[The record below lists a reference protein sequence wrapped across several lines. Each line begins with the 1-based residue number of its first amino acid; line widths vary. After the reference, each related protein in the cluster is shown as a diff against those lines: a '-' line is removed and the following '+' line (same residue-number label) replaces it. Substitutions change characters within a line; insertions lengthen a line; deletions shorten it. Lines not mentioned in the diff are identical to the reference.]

1 MGNPKGLLIIFVR
14 SGRMRSLKRKMRKVL
29 CSHIFLLSLQHDN
42 NQWILNYKVLQ
53 HKTTMAIRFLMMLVF
68 LVLSLTDMKA
78 QSGEDDGLT
87 VSGNVYDAELKE
99 PMVQAT
105 VQLFRQRDSTFVG
118 GTVTDL
124 RGNFSVEAPTNGIF
138 KLRIS
143 SVGYQTIER
152 EVTLRR
158 NQSQELG
165 TLLMSSESVMLQE
178 AVVTGRAA
186 QVIVKKDTL
195 VYNPDAYRTPEG
207 SPIEELIKRI
217 PGAEVDEDGNITING
232 RAVKKILLDGKEFM
246 LGDVESALKNI
257 PLNIIQNMK
266 FYEQQSDQARITGI
280 DDGEKETV
288 LDFTI
293 KKGMNRGYMTNL
305 DVAGGTEHR
314 YASRGMASSFT
325 DNTRLVILGNFN
337 NKDENAGWW
346 NRRGLNARKMLG
358 ANLNYDDGEKLKMD
372 ANLRWNHRDGDNI
385 NENASENF
393 YSETNRT
400 FSNSYS
406 KNMTRSN
413 NWWGNVR
420 VEWKPDTL
428 TNILFRANG
437 NIGTSDGTTTSASAT
452 FDADPYLYTADPLA
466 SLEPSGPL
474 APYIVNHNRSAN
486 LTYGENK
493 NTWAMLQLYRRLNP
507 RGRSITLRVEGSLGD
522 SKNRNSSNN
531 EVFLHRIKNQAGR
544 DSTYFTARYSTTPS
558 DNKGYV
564 LSFLYSEPLWKGAH
578 LQANYELRYN
588 ENKSDRLTY
597 DFSRMPAN
605 PFTNILPEYREW
617 DSWIGGLE
625 PLDDYLDRNLS
636 RYSEY
641 KNYTHNIRLTL
652 RHKQEEYDYN
662 VGFLVQPQRSN
673 FIQDYR
679 GVYVDTVRNVTN
691 LTPTFDFHYKFS
703 DQENIWIQ
711 YRGDTRQP
719 EMSQLLD
726 ITDDSNP
733 LYITKGNPGLKPQ
746 FTNSLN
752 VYYKNY
758 IQRYKRSVV
767 FYVNYRHIRNSISNM
782 VRYNP
787 ETGGSI
793 SQPENIN
800 GNWNVN
806 GGFSLNTALDSA
818 AHWNVGTDTRLR
830 YNNYVSYVA
839 QQQADAAKNTTKTT
853 NINERLTASYRN
865 DWLEVALDG
874 QVNYQHSRN
883 ELQPSADLDTWQFTY
898 GGQFLVRLPWDF
910 EVSMNLHER
919 SRRGYNDASMNTNE
933 LLWNG
938 QISKP
943 FLKNKSL
950 IVALNFYDLLGQQSN
965 YERWVNATGRS
976 DTRYNSINSYA
987 MLHIRYRLNMFG
999 GKIDTE
1005 GRYDKKWGNRDQRR

>member
-1 MGNPKGLLIIFVR
+1 MTIR
-14 SGRMRSLKRKMRKVL
+14 Y
-29 CSHIFLLSLQHDN
+29 
-42 NQWILNYKVLQ
+42 ILTL
-53 HKTTMAIRFLMMLVF
+53 AFLM
-68 LVLSLTDMKA
+68 LSIVGIKA
-78 QSGEDDGLT
+78 QSGEDQGLT
-87 VSGNVYDAELKE
+87 VSGNVHDAELKE

-105 VQLFRQRDSTFVG
+105 VQLFRRRDSTFVG

-124 RGNFSVEAPTNGIF
+124 RGNFSVEAPANGVY
-138 KLRIS
+138 KLKIS
-143 SVGYQTIER
+143 SVGYQSIER

-158 NQSQELG
+158 NQSQDMGL
-165 TLLMSSESVMLQE
+165 LLMSPESVMLKE

-186 QVIVKKDTL
+186 QIIVKKDTL

-232 RAVKKILLDGKEFM
+232 KAVKKILLDGKEFM
-246 LGDVESALKNI
+246 LGDVETALKNI
-257 PLNIIQNMK
+257 PVNIIQNMK
-266 FYEQQSDQARITGI
+266 FYDQQSDQARITGI
-280 DDGEKETV
+280 EDGEKETV
-288 LDFTI
+288 IDFTI

-305 DVAGGTEHR
+305 DLAAGTEHR
-314 YASRGMASSFT
+314 YASRGMGSSFT
-325 DNTRLVILGNFN
+325 DKTRFVILGNFN

-358 ANLNYDDGEKLKMD
+358 TNLNYDDGEKLKLD
-372 ANLRWNHRDGDNI
+372 ASIRWNHRDGDNE
-385 NENASENF
+385 NENASESF

-400 FSNSYS
+400 FSNNFS
-406 KNMTRSN
+406 KSLSRSN

-428 TNILFRANG
+428 TNILLRANG
-437 NIGTSDGTTTSASAT
+437 SIGTNDATSTSANAT
-452 FDADPYLYTADPLA
+452 FDADPFLYSDDPLNA
-466 SLEPSGPL
+466 LTPL
-474 APYIVNHNRSAN
+474 APYLVNHNSSAS
-486 LTYGENK
+486 LSYGENK
-493 NTWAMLQLYRRLNP
+493 NTWAMLQFYRRLNP
-507 RGRSITLRVEGSLGD
+507 RGRNITLRVEGSLGD
-522 SKNRNSSNN
+522 SKNLNASNN
-531 EVFLHRIKNQAGR
+531 EVHLYRIKNQFGQ
-544 DSTYFTARYSTTPS
+544 DSTYFTARYNTTPS

-578 LQANYELRYN
+578 LQANYELRYSQ
-588 ENKSDRLTY
+588 NKSDRQTY
-597 DFSRMPAN
+597 DFSRMAIN
-605 PFTNILPEYREW
+605 PFTGISPEYREW
-617 DSWIGGLE
+617 EPWIGSIV
-625 PLDDYLDRNLS
+625 PLDNYLDRNLS

-641 KNYTHNIRLTL
+641 KNFTHNIRLTL
-652 RHKQEEYDYN
+652 RHWQEEYDYN
-662 VGFLVQPQRSN
+662 VGFLIQPQQSN

-679 GVYVDTVRNVTN
+679 GVYVDTVRHVTN

-703 DQENIWIQ
+703 DQQNIWVH
-711 YRGDTRQP
+711 YRGDTSQP
-719 EMSQLLD
+719 DITQLLD

-733 LYITKGNPGLKPQ
+733 LYITQGNPGLKPQ

-752 VYYKNY
+752 VYYNNY
-758 IQRYKRSVV
+758 IQKYKRSIVL
-767 FYVNYRHIRNSISNM
+767 YVNYRHIRNSISNM

-793 SQPENIN
+793 SRPENIN

-806 GGFSLNTALDSA
+806 GGFTFNTAIDSA
-818 AHWNVGTDTRLR
+818 AHWNIGADTRLR

-839 QQQADAAKNTTKTT
+839 QQQSDAAKNTTKTT

-865 DWLEVALDG
+865 NWLEVTLDG
-874 QVNYQHSRN
+874 QLNYQHSRN
-883 ELQPSADLDTWQFTY
+883 ELQPNANLDTWQFNY
-898 GGQFLVRLPWDF
+898 GGQFLVRLPLDF

-987 MLHIRYRLNMFG
+987 MLHVRYRLNMFG

-1005 GRYDKKWGNRDQRR
+1005 GRYDKKWGNRDQRGR

>member
-1 MGNPKGLLIIFVR
+1 
-14 SGRMRSLKRKMRKVL
+14 
-29 CSHIFLLSLQHDN
+29 
-42 NQWILNYKVLQ
+42 
-53 HKTTMAIRFLMMLVF
+53 MAIRHIMT
-68 LVLSLTDMKA
+68 LVLLLLSMASMMA
-78 QSGEDDGLT
+78 QSGEDQGLT
-87 VSGNVYDAELKE
+87 VSGNVHDAELKE

-105 VQLFRQRDSTFVG
+105 VQLFRRRDSTFVS

-124 RGNFSVEAPTNGIF
+124 RGNFSVEAPANGIYR
-138 KLRIS
+138 LRIS
-143 SVGYQTIER
+143 TVGYQTIER

-158 NQSQELG
+158 NQSQDLG
-165 TLLMSSESVMLQE
+165 QLLMSPESVMLKE

-232 RAVKKILLDGKEFM
+232 KAVKKILLDGKEFM
-246 LGDVESALKNI
+246 LGDVETALKNI
-257 PLNIIQNMK
+257 PVNIIQNMK
-266 FYEQQSDQARITGI
+266 FYDQQSDQARITGI
-280 DDGEKETV
+280 EDGEKETV
-288 LDFTI
+288 IDFTI
-293 KKGMNRGYMTNL
+293 GYMTNL
-305 DVAGGTEHR
+305 DLAAGTEHR
-314 YASRGMASSFT
+314 YASRGMGSSFT
-325 DNTRLVILGNFN
+325 DKTRFVILGNFN

-346 NRRGLNARKMLG
+346 NRRGLNSRKMLG
-358 ANLNYDDGEKLKMD
+358 TNLNYDDGDKLKID
-372 ANLRWNHRDGDNI
+372 ASVRWNHRGGDNL

-393 YSETNRT
+393 YSETSRT

-406 KNMTRSN
+406 QSYSRSN

-428 TNILFRANG
+428 TNILLRANG
-437 NIGTSDGTTTSASAT
+437 SIGTNDGTGKSASAT
-452 FDADPYLYTADPLA
+452 FDADPYLYVEDPLN
-466 SLEPSGPL
+466 SLAPL
-474 APYIVNHNRSAN
+474 APYLVNHNNSAN
-486 LTYGENK
+486 LSYGENK
-493 NTWAMLQLYRRLNP
+493 NTWAMLQFYRRLNP
-507 RGRSITLRVEGSLGD
+507 RGRNITLRVEGNLGD
-522 SKNRNSSNN
+522 NKDRSVSNN
-531 EVFLHRIKNQAGR
+531 EVFLHRVKNQYGQ
-544 DSTYFTARYSTTPS
+544 DSTYFTPRYNTTPS

-564 LSFLYSEPLWKGAH
+564 LSVLYSEPLWKGAH
-578 LQANYELRYN
+578 LQANYELRYSQS
-588 ENKSDRLTY
+588 KSDRQTY
-597 DFSRMPAN
+597 DFSRMPVN
-605 PFTNILPEYREW
+605 PFASVVPEYREW
-617 DSWIGGLE
+617 DPWLGGIS

-652 RHKQEEYDYN
+652 RHWQEEYDYN
-662 VGFLVQPQRSN
+662 VGFLVQPQHSN

-703 DQENIWIQ
+703 DQQNIWVH

-719 EMSQLLD
+719 EMTQLLD

-733 LYITKGNPGLKPQ
+733 LYITQGNPGLKPQ

-752 VYYKNY
+752 VYYNNY
-758 IQRYKRSVV
+758 IQKYKRSIV

-787 ETGGSI
+787 VTGGSI
-793 SQPENIN
+793 SRPENIN

-806 GGFSLNTALDSA
+806 GGFTFNTALDSA
-818 AHWNVGTDTRLR
+818 AHWNVGADTRIR

-839 QQQADAAKNTTKTT
+839 QHLADAAKNTTKTT

-865 DWLEVALDG
+865 NWLEVSLDG
-874 QVNYQHSRN
+874 QLNYQHSRN
-883 ELQPSADLDTWQFTY
+883 ELQPSADLDTWQFNY
-898 GGQFLVRLPWDF
+898 GGQFLVRLPLDF
-910 EVSMNLHER
+910 EVSMNLHEH

-933 LLWNG
+933 LIWNG

-950 IVALNFYDLLGQQSN
+950 IVALNFYDLLKQQSN

-987 MLHIRYRLNMFG
+987 MLHVRYRLNMFG

-1005 GRYDKKWGNRDQRR
+1005 GRYDKKWGNRDQRGR

>member
-1 MGNPKGLLIIFVR
+1 
-14 SGRMRSLKRKMRKVL
+14 
-29 CSHIFLLSLQHDN
+29 
-42 NQWILNYKVLQ
+42 
-53 HKTTMAIRFLMMLVF
+53 MASMM
-68 LVLSLTDMKA
+68 A
-78 QSGEDDGLT
+78 QSGEDQGLT
-87 VSGNVYDAELKE
+87 VSGNVHDAELKE

-105 VQLFRQRDSTFVG
+105 VQLFRKRDSTFVG

-124 RGNFSVEAPTNGIF
+124 RGNFSVEAPANGVY
-138 KLRIS
+138 KLKIS
-143 SVGYQTIER
+143 SVGYQSIER

-158 NQSQELG
+158 NQSQEMGL
-165 TLLMSSESVMLQE
+165 LLMSPESVMLKE

-232 RAVKKILLDGKEFM
+232 KAVKKILLDGKEFM
-246 LGDVESALKNI
+246 LGDVETALKNI
-257 PLNIIQNMK
+257 PVNIIQNMK
-266 FYEQQSDQARITGI
+266 FYDQQSDQARITGI
-280 DDGEKETV
+280 EDGEKETV
-288 LDFTI
+288 IDFTI
-293 KKGMNRGYMTNL
+293 KKGMNRGFMTNL
-305 DVAGGTEHR
+305 DLAAGTEHR
-314 YASRGMASSFT
+314 YASRGMGSSFT
-325 DNTRLVILGNFN
+325 DKTRFVILGNFN

-346 NRRGLNARKMLG
+346 NRRGLNSRKMLG
-358 ANLNYDDGEKLKMD
+358 TNLNYDDGDKLKID
-372 ANLRWNHRDGDNI
+372 ASVRWNHRGGDNL

-393 YSETNRT
+393 YSETSRT

-406 KNMTRSN
+406 QSYSRSN

-420 VEWKPDTL
+420 VEWKPDTV
-428 TNILFRANG
+428 TNILLRANG
-437 NIGTSDGTTTSASAT
+437 SIGTNDGTGKSASAT
-452 FDADPYLYTADPLA
+452 FDADPYLYVEDPLN
-466 SLEPSGPL
+466 SLAPL
-474 APYIVNHNRSAN
+474 APYLVNHNNSAN
-486 LTYGENK
+486 LSYGENK
-493 NTWAMLQLYRRLNP
+493 NTWAMLQFYRRLNP
-507 RGRSITLRVEGSLGD
+507 RGRNITLRVEGNLGD
-522 SKNRNSSNN
+522 NKDRSVSNN
-531 EVFLHRIKNQAGR
+531 EVFLHRVKNQYGQ
-544 DSTYFTARYSTTPS
+544 DSTYFTARYNTTPS

-564 LSFLYSEPLWKGAH
+564 LSVLYSEPLWKGAH
-578 LQANYELRYN
+578 LQANYELRYSQ
-588 ENKSDRLTY
+588 NKSDRQTY
-597 DFSRMPAN
+597 DFSRMPVN
-605 PFTNILPEYREW
+605 PFASVVPEYREW
-617 DSWIGGLE
+617 DPWLGGIS

-652 RHKQEEYDYN
+652 RHWQEEYDYN
-662 VGFLVQPQRSN
+662 VGFLVQPQHSN

-703 DQENIWIQ
+703 DQQNIWVH

-719 EMSQLLD
+719 EMTQLLD

-733 LYITKGNPGLKPQ
+733 LYITQGNPGLKPQ

-752 VYYKNY
+752 VYYNNY
-758 IQRYKRSVV
+758 IQKYKRSIV

-787 ETGGSI
+787 VTGGSI
-793 SQPENIN
+793 SRPENIN

-806 GGFSLNTALDSA
+806 GGFTFNTALDSA
-818 AHWNVGTDTRLR
+818 AHWNVGADTRIR

-839 QQQADAAKNTTKTT
+839 QYLADAAKNTTKTT

-865 DWLEVALDG
+865 NWLEVSLDG
-874 QVNYQHSRN
+874 QLNYQHSRN
-883 ELQPSADLDTWQFTY
+883 ELQPSADLDTWQFNY
-898 GGQFLVRLPWDF
+898 GGQFLVRLPLDF
-910 EVSMNLHER
+910 EVSMNLHEH

-933 LLWNG
+933 LIWNG

-950 IVALNFYDLLGQQSN
+950 IVALNFYDLLKQQSN

-987 MLHIRYRLNMFG
+987 MLHVRYRLNMFG

-1005 GRYDKKWGNRDQRR
+1005 GRYDKKWGNRDQRGR

>member
-1 MGNPKGLLIIFVR
+1 
-14 SGRMRSLKRKMRKVL
+14 
-29 CSHIFLLSLQHDN
+29 
-42 NQWILNYKVLQ
+42 
-53 HKTTMAIRFLMMLVF
+53 MMLSV
-68 LVLSLTDMKA
+68 VGIKA
-78 QSGEDDGLT
+78 QSGEDQGLT
-87 VSGNVYDAELKE
+87 VSGNVHDAELKE

-105 VQLFRQRDSTFVG
+105 VQLFRRRDSTFVG

-124 RGNFSVEAPTNGIF
+124 RGNFSVEAPANGVY

-143 SVGYQTIER
+143 SVGYQSIER

-158 NQSQELG
+158 NQSQDMGL
-165 TLLMSSESVMLQE
+165 LLMSPESVMLKE

-195 VYNPDAYRTPEG
+195 VYNPEAYRTPEG

-232 RAVKKILLDGKEFM
+232 KAVKKILLDGKEFM
-246 LGDVESALKNI
+246 LGDVETALKNI
-257 PLNIIQNMK
+257 PVNIIQNMK
-266 FYEQQSDQARITGI
+266 FYDQQSDQARITGI
-280 DDGEKETV
+280 EDGEKETV
-288 LDFTI
+288 IDFTI

-305 DVAGGTEHR
+305 DLAGGTNHR
-314 YASRGMASSFT
+314 YASRGMGSSFT
-325 DNTRLVILGNFN
+325 DKTRFVILGNFN

-358 ANLNYDDGEKLKMD
+358 TNLNYDDGDKLKLD
-372 ANLRWNHRDGDNI
+372 ASIRWNHRDGDNE
-385 NENASENF
+385 NENASEKF
-393 YSETNRT
+393 YSETDRT
-400 FSNSYS
+400 FSNSFS
-406 KNMTRSN
+406 KNLSRSN

-420 VEWKPDTL
+420 VEWKPDSL
-428 TNILFRANG
+428 TNILLRANG
-437 NIGTSDGTTTSASAT
+437 SIGTSDGTSTSASAT
-452 FDADPYLYTADPLA
+452 FDADPYLYVDDPLG
-466 SLEPSGPL
+466 SLMPTSPL
-474 APYIVNHNRSAN
+474 APYMVNHNNSAS
-486 LTYGENK
+486 LSYGENK
-493 NTWAMLQLYRRLNP
+493 NTWAMLQFYRRLNP
-507 RGRSITLRVEGSLGD
+507 RGRNITLRLEGNLGD
-522 SKNRNSSNN
+522 NKDRSASNN
-531 EVFLHRIKNQAGR
+531 EVFLHRIKNQDGQ
-544 DSTYFTARYSTTPS
+544 DSTYFTARYNTTPS
-558 DNKGYV
+558 DNSGYV
-564 LSFLYSEPLWKGAH
+564 LSVLYSEPLWKGAH
-578 LQANYELRYN
+578 LQANYELRYSQ
-588 ENKSDRLTY
+588 NKSDRQTY
-597 DFSRMPAN
+597 DFSHMAVN
-605 PFTNILPEYREW
+605 PFADVMPEYREW
-617 DSWIGGLE
+617 DPWVGSI
-625 PLDDYLDRNLS
+625 PSLDDYLDRNLS

-652 RHKQEEYDYN
+652 RHWQEEYDYN
-662 VGFLVQPQRSN
+662 VGFLVQPQHSN

-703 DQENIWIQ
+703 DQQNIWVH

-719 EMSQLLD
+719 EMTQLLD

-733 LYITKGNPGLKPQ
+733 LYITQGNPGLKPQ

-752 VYYKNY
+752 VYYNNY
-758 IQRYKRSVV
+758 IQKYKRSIV

-793 SQPENIN
+793 SRPENIN

-806 GGFSLNTALDSA
+806 GGFTFNTALDSA
-818 AHWNVGTDTRLR
+818 AHWNIGADTRLR

-839 QQQADAAKNTTKTT
+839 QQQSDAVKNTTKTT
-853 NINERLTASYRN
+853 NVNERLTASYRN
-865 DWLEVALDG
+865 NWLEVSLDG
-874 QVNYQHSRN
+874 QLNYQHSRN
-883 ELQPSADLDTWQFTY
+883 ELQPSANLDTWQFNY
-898 GGQFLVRLPWDF
+898 GGQFLVRLPLDF

-919 SRRGYNDASMNTNE
+919 SRRGYNDASMNTDE

-965 YERWVNATGRS
+965 YERWVNASGRS

-987 MLHIRYRLNMFG
+987 MLHVRYRLNMFG

-1005 GRYDKKWGNRDQRR
+1005 GRYDKKWGNRDQRSR

>member
-1 MGNPKGLLIIFVR
+1 
-14 SGRMRSLKRKMRKVL
+14 
-29 CSHIFLLSLQHDN
+29 
-42 NQWILNYKVLQ
+42 
-53 HKTTMAIRFLMMLVF
+53 MAIRLMMILAF
-68 LVLSLTDMKA
+68 LLLSVTGIKA
-78 QSGEDDGLT
+78 QSGEDEGLT
-87 VSGNVYDAELKE
+87 VSGHVYDAELNE

-138 KLRIS
+138 KLKIS

-257 PLNIIQNMK
+257 PLSIIQNLK

-288 LDFTI
+288 LDFTV

-305 DVAGGTEHR
+305 DIAGGTEHR

-358 ANLNYDDGEKLKMD
+358 ANLNYDDGEKLKID
-372 ANLRWNHRDGDNI
+372 ANLRWNHRGGDNV

-420 VEWKPDTL
+420 VEWKPDSL

-437 NIGTSDGTTTSASAT
+437 NTGTNDGTTTSASAT

-466 SLEPSGPL
+466 SLDPAGPL
-474 APYIVNHNRSAN
+474 GPYIVNHNRGEN

-493 NTWAMLQLYRRLNP
+493 NTWAMLQFYRRLNP

-522 SKNRNSSNN
+522 NDNRNASNN
-531 EVFLHRIKNQAGR
+531 EVYLHRVKNQQGQ

-588 ENKSDRLTY
+588 ENKSDRQTY
-597 DFSRMPAN
+597 DFSRLPVN
-605 PFTNILPEYREW
+605 PFANIEAEYRDW
-617 DSWIGGLE
+617 DPWIGGLQ

-662 VGFLVQPQRSN
+662 VGFLIQPQRSN

-679 GVYVDTVRNVTN
+679 GVYVDTIRNVTN

-719 EMSQLLD
+719 EMSQLLA

-758 IQRYKRSVV
+758 IQKYKRSVV

-806 GGFSLNTALDSA
+806 GGFTLNTALDSA

-839 QQQADAAKNTTKTT
+839 QRQADAAKNTTKTT
-853 NINERLTASYRN
+853 NVNERLTASYRN

-883 ELQPSADLDTWQFTY
+883 ELQPSANLDTWQFTY

-943 FLKNKSL
+943 FLKSKSL

-999 GKIDTE
+999 GKVDTE